1 MIEMNSDF
9 LREVG
14 VTLLTPENT
23 HIFIGRLGSV
33 HCIVN
38 KEDAYAN
45 VHCLLTFPI
54 HFPNR
59 YISVCHT
66 DDEGKEQE
74 IGVIVEPTE
83 FPAAA
88 QEIIRKSLMQ
98 HYFEQHILRIYEIRL
113 EFGLLFFDVE
123 TNNGRRSFSMRWQQ
137 GKALEYGKTGKVLI
151 DTFENRYVIP
161 NLKALPGADYNRLV
175 RFIYW

>member
-1 MIEMNSDF
+1 MEENYNY
-9 LREVG
+9 LRKVG

-33 HCIVN
+33 HCIIN
-38 KEDAYAN
+38 NEDAYAN

-54 HFPNR
+54 QYPHNF
-59 YISVCHT
+59 ISVCHT
-66 DDEGKEQE
+66 DDDGKEEE
-74 IGVIVEPTE
+74 IGVIIQVED
-83 FPAAA
+83 FPPEI
-88 QEIIRKSLMQ
+88 QEIIRKSLTQ
-98 HYFEQHILRIYEIRL
+98 HYFEQRISRIYDIRL
-113 EFGLLFFDVE
+113 EYGLLFFEVE
-123 TNNGRRSFSMRWQQ
+123 TNKGRRTFSMRWQQ

-161 NLKALPGADYNRLV
+161 NLKALPSADHNRLV